1 MPSTKIV
8 ATLGP
13 STDRPPYLRR
23 MFDAGVDVFRLNTS
37 HGTWEDHLARIAAV
51 RAIAAELS
59 VHVGIL
65 LDLQGPKIRLGR
77 FEGGQCE
84 LEAGGIFIITTEPV
98 LGNSSLASTSY
109 THFAKDV

>member
-13 STDRPPYLRR
+13 STDPPSYLRR

-37 HGTWEDHLARIAAV
+37 HGNWEDHLARIAAV
-51 RAIAAELS
+51 RVIAAELS

-77 FEGGQCE
+77 FIGGQCD
-84 LEAGGIFIITTEPV
+84 LEPGAIFTITTERV
-98 LGNSSLASTSY
+98 EGNSTLASTSY
-109 THFAKDV
+109 A

>member
-13 STDRPPYLRR
+13 STDPPSYLRR

-37 HGTWEDHLARIAAV
+37 HGKWEDHLERIAAV
-51 RAIAAELS
+51 RTMAAELS
-59 VHVGIL
+59 IHAGIL

-77 FEGGQCE
+77 FIGGHCD
-84 LEAGGIFIITTEPV
+84 LEAGGFFTITTEAV
-98 LGNSSLASTSY
+98 QGTSSLAS
-109 THFAKDV
+109 